1 MGKDLSGSV
10 KKFTVE
16 GVPFRV
22 SADTN
27 VSRKPTNVENDMIP
41 SSGKGMRKVTR
52 VTPKAEGFN
61 LLVNAEEVEE
71 LKSFAESLDN
81 VKVSYETAAGDLY
94 RCVGQIEMEAHET
107 EENKVT
113 VTVLPEEDW
122 TAFTA

>member
-1 MGKDLSGSV
+1 MGKDVSGSV
-10 KKFTVE
+10 RKFTIE

-27 VSRKPTNVENDMIP
+27 VSRKPSNIENDMVP

-61 LLVNAEEVEE
+61 LLVNAEEVEA

-81 VKVSYETAAGDLY
+81 IKVSYETAAGDLY
-94 RCVGQIEMEAHET
+94 RCVGQIEMEAQET